1 MLKYKCGNFEIFIN
15 QTFLPLT
22 TMDGREEIAKRK
34 AALAA
39 ELFELEQREKE
50 AEEMARKEREE
61 AAARAARRAARKEA
75 KKALREAEKGKKRVL
90 EEDVGETEVEAG
102 PSETP
107 RPKKRVRT
115 GGTPSGA
122 DGDRSL
128 EGASKACER

>member
-1 MLKYKCGNFEIFIN
+1 VLKYKCGNFEIFIN

-22 TMDGREEIAKRK
+22 TMDSREEIAKKK

-39 ELFELEQREKE
+39 ELYELEQREKE

-75 KKALREAEKGKKRVL
+75 KRALREAEKGKKRVV
-90 EEDVGETEVEAG
+90 EEDVGETEVEEG
-102 PSETP
+102 PSERP
-107 RPKKRVRT
+107 RPKKRVKT
-115 GGTPSGA
+115 GETPSGP